1 MALVNQNS
9 TEYSLDTLDLSH
21 NNITSLNPNQFAS
34 LHNLTVIRLHHNYIE
49 TIEADIFRY
58 NLKLSTIVLSYNNI
72 NSFKFNVSNLDN
84 LTLLD
89 MSNNGMTSLDE
100 TIFSTYLLRG
110 QYLMIFN
117 NSFSCDCSMNWITK
131 LNLNASSVLTK
142 PNPKCSHDPKAN
154 ISVYCF
160 MNFEDSTDNC
170 PILQSTICNTG

>member
-1 MALVNQNS
+1 MALVNQDT
-9 TEYSLDTLDLSH
+9 TEYSLDNLDLSH
-21 NNITSLNPNQFAS
+21 NNVTSIHPNRFAS

-49 TIEADIFRY
+49 TIGAVSYI
-58 NLKLSTIVLSYNNI
+58 SYNNI

-110 QYLMIFN
+110 RYLMIFN
-117 NSFSCDCSMNWITK
+117 NRFSCDCSMSWIAT
-131 LNLNASSVLTK
+131 LNLNKSRILTK
-142 PNPKCSHDPKAN
+142 PNPQCSHDRKAN

-160 MNFEDSTDNC
+160 MNFKYFTDNF
-170 PILQSTICNTG
+170 PTLKSTKCNIS